1 MRIHTTHTRDAG
13 LRQVR
18 RINRWTIAASI
29 ALTGVLWDVA
39 AHAFPGKT
47 IKTSASG
54 KSGSSKH
61 VNGSSAK
68 AAKPLKHPAAP
79 PRSAEKSAPRES
91 QPATEAAP
99 SQESREAAPSGES
112 APSRESAPSQE
123 SAPAA
128 PAPEA
133 PSEAAPAPESP
144 PPVVSGGS

>member
-54 KSGSSKH
+54 KSGSPKH
-61 VNGSSAK
+61 ANGSSAK
-68 AAKPLKHPAAP
+68 AAKPLTQPAAP

-91 QPATEAAP
+91 PPATEASP
-99 SQESREAAPSGES
+99 SQESQEAAPARESAPSGES
-112 APSRESAPSQE
+112 APSHE

-133 PSEAAPAPESP
+133 PSEPAPESA